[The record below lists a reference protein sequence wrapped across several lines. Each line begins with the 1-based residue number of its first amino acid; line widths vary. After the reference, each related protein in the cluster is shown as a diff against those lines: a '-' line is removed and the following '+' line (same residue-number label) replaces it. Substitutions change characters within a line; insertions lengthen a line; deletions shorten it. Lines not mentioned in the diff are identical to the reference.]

1 MSINRICAVL
11 HGDGTIR
18 LQEECI
24 PEVTHGMVLI
34 KVACSL
40 VSPGTELKG
49 WDALAAQRK
58 SPALLPEAK
67 KFGYSVAGIVESSGD
82 GVHRFQKGDRVAAI
96 GAGFAIH
103 SDFVVVPQNLC
114 IKLPDAVTFDQG
126 AYSMLLATALQA
138 VRRAKPSFGE
148 YWAVSGLGIVG
159 LLTAQ
164 MLVRSGCRVAGIDPH
179 PARRRIARKMGVELA
194 VSPKDKGI
202 SMKLNEFTGNEGL
215 DGAVVAF
222 GGLAQD
228 AMDLLVSS
236 MKLSPDLH
244 HEGTIVTVGWPE
256 FDYYGEIGKM
266 NNIDLRRS
274 SRTGCGYHDAEWE
287 LSDRD
292 YPPVFV
298 RWTTQ
303 RNLALCLEYVEKKR
317 INVDWMTTHHIPLRN
332 VEAGIAEALDHSGDM
347 LGVIFTNE
355 I

>member
-11 HGDGTIR
+11 HGDGTIK
-18 LQEECI
+18 LQEEGI
-24 PEVTHGMVLI
+24 PEITNGMVLI

-40 VSPGTELKG
+40 VSPGTEIKG
-49 WDALAAQRK
+49 WDALAAQRQK
-58 SPALLPEAK
+58 PVLLPAAK
-67 KFGYSVAGIVESSGD
+67 KFGYSVAGIVESFGE
-82 GVHRFQKGDRVAAI
+82 GVSKFNKGDRVAAI

-103 SDFVVVPQNLC
+103 SNFVVVPQNLC
-114 IKLPDAVTFDQG
+114 IKLSDALTFDQG
-126 AYSMLLATALQA
+126 AYAMLLATALQA
-138 VRRAKPSFGE
+138 VRRGKPSFGE

-164 MLVRSGCRVAGIDPH
+164 MLVRSGCRVVGIDPH
-179 PARRRIARKMGVELA
+179 TKRQKIAKKMGVELV
-194 VSPKDKGI
+194 VSPKTKGVAEI
-202 SMKLNEFTGNEGL
+202 IKGFTNNEGL

-222 GGLAQD
+222 GGPAQD
-228 AMDLLVSS
+228 AMNLLVDS

-256 FDYYGEIGKM
+256 FDYFGEIGKM

-287 LSDRD
+287 LSDKD
-292 YPPVFV
+292 YPSVFV

-317 INVDWMTTHHIPLRN
+317 INVDWMTTHRIPLKN
-332 VEAGIAEALDHSGDM
+332 VEVEIDEALNHSGDM